1 MRNYAS
7 DLPPAPSGDY
17 IHLFAPPLVSFLAC
31 SPFLWPLSHK
41 VVCLQ
46 TLHNT
51 LHSLAWI
58 KTLFIQINHTA
69 ILRSS
74 RARRDA
80 CFVQRRNNEKEYIL
94 IHRSGPIEE
103 FKGVT
108 SFVALV
114 FFFTAGFTKS

>member
-31 SPFLWPLSHK
+31 SPFLWPLPHR

-51 LHSLAWI
+51 LHSLAGI
-58 KTLFIQINHTA
+58 ETLFIQINHTA
-69 ILRSS
+69 I
-74 RARRDA
+74 RAA
-80 CFVQRRNNEKEYIL
+80 CFVQWRNNEKECIL
-94 IHRSGPIEE
+94 INRSGHIQE
-103 FKGVT
+103 FQGVT

-114 FFFTAGFTKS
+114 FVSQPA